1 MATDA
6 VEVANS
12 ALAKIG
18 AATILSLDD
27 DTKEARLCKL
37 RINPIR
43 KIVLRMHP
51 WNCALDRQSLAPL
64 AETPAFGFSQVFQQ
78 PSNCLRIVDIEPDD
92 VFYRI
97 EGRKIYANE
106 SELQLKFVKDE
117 TDWTKLDELIS
128 EAIACY
134 LAWDIGFPITQS
146 NSVVE
151 RCWKQFEMLKRQAKS
166 VDAQE
171 ERDYELKANTFLDA
185 RISGTAGLRNPDTM
199 P

>member
-1 MATDA
+1 MATS

-18 AATILSLDD
+18 AATIASLDD

-37 RINPIR
+37 RLNPIR

-51 WNCALDRQSLAPL
+51 WSSARDRALLAPL
-64 AETPAFGFSQVFQQ
+64 LETPAFGFTKAFQL
-78 PSNCLRIVDIEPDD
+78 PIGCLRLISITPDDIE
-92 VFYRI
+92 YRI
-97 EGRKIYANE
+97 EGRKILCDQSSLE
-106 SELQLKFVKDE
+106 VRFIRDE
-117 TDWTKLDELIS
+117 VDFTQLDELLS

-146 NSVVE
+146 NVVVD
-151 RCWKQFEMLKRQAKS
+151 RCWKQFETIKRQAKS
-166 VDAQE
+166 TNAQE
-171 ERDYELKANTFLDA
+171 ERDYHLTAEAFLDS
-185 RISGTAGLRNPDTM
+185 RLQGTGGMRDPST